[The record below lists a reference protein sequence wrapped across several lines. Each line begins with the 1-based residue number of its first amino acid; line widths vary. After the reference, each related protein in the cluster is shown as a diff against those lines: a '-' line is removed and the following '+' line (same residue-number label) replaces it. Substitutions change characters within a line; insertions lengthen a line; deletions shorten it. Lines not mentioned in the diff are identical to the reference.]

1 MKKKLLIML
10 AAALLAVLVVL
21 PATASA
27 SITLTTKEMKVVT
40 LINQIRAD
48 AGLAKLCVKPSLVR
62 AARSH
67 SAEMG
72 AKQYFGHDSFN
83 GDSFAKRLVSHGYVK
98 EGYRIWK
105 AGENV
110 AWGGGLFSTPEIVV
124 DNWMHSDG
132 HRAVILTKSFRNIG
146 IGVKKCEDGFGGS
159 NDPVFFFTLDL
170 GRRVK

>member
-1 MKKKLLIML
+1 MKKKFLIML
-10 AAALLAVLVVL
+10 AVALLAVLVVL

-27 SITLTTKEMKVVT
+27 SITLTTKEMKVVS

-48 AGLAKLCVKPSLVR
+48 AGLAELTVKPSLVR
-62 AARSH
+62 AARAH

-72 AKQYFGHDSFN
+72 AKQYFGHDSLN
-83 GDSFAKRLVSHGYVK
+83 GDSFAKRLVNHGYVK
-98 EGYRIWK
+98 DGYRVWK

-110 AWGGGLFSTPEIVV
+110 AWGSGLFSTPEIVV
-124 DNWMHSDG
+124 DNGMHSDG

-146 IGVKKCEDGFGGS
+146 IGVKQCEDGFGGCT
-159 NDPVFFFTLDL
+159 DPVFFFTLDL

>member
-1 MKKKLLIML
+1 MKKKFAMMC

-27 SITLTTKEMKVVT
+27 SITLTAKEKRVVA

-48 AGLAKLCVKPSLVR
+48 EGLAKLSVKTSLVR
-62 AARSH
+62 AARGH

-72 AKQYFGHDSFN
+72 AKQYFGHDSYN
-83 GDSFAKRLVSHGYVK
+83 GESFAKRLLRGGYVR
-98 EGYRIWK
+98 EGYSVWR

-110 AWGGGLFSTPEIVV
+110 AWGGGLFSTPEIIV

-132 HRAVILTKSFRNIG
+132 HRAVILTRSFRNIG
-146 IGVKKCEDGFGGS
+146 IGVKKCEEGYGS
-159 NDPVFFFTLDL
+159 CTDPVFFFTLDL
-170 GRRVK
+170 GRRIK